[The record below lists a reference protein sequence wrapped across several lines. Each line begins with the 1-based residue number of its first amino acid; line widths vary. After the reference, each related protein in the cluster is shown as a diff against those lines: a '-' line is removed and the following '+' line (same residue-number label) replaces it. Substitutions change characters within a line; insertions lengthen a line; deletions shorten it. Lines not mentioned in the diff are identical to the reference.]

1 MSRKAPEPEKPENH
15 ERWIVTY
22 ADMVTLLFATFVVLW
37 AMSDVNQTKLEQ
49 VRTSIDRAFNT
60 GVLKGSLGSSPVF
73 DGSSGLAPSVA
84 EARENALLIIKDR
97 FAKFED
103 GTGTGGGQIQVRSDD
118 RTITV
123 SLSDNLLF
131 DSGSAELRPGSQ
143 AVLHELALTM
153 AELPYRVRVEGHTDD
168 VPPTGSP
175 YADNLALS
183 FARAETVVRYLVD
196 VEGVDPRRLEP
207 VALGEWHPVAS
218 NDTPE
223 GRALNR
229 RADIVFLFDGDAAVA
244 PGDTSVPDPEGL
256 APEEEE

>member
-73 DGSSGLAPSVA
+73 DGSAGLAPSIA
-84 EARENALLIIKDR
+84 QAKENALLVIKDR
-97 FAKFED
+97 FAKFEE
-103 GTGTGGGQIQVRSDD
+103 GTGAGGGQIQVRSDA

-143 AVLHELALTM
+143 AVLHELAVTM
-153 AELPYRVRVEGHTDD
+153 AELPYRVRIEGHTDN

-196 VEGVDPRRLEP
+196 IEGVDPRRLEP
-207 VALGEWHPVAS
+207 VALADWHPVAS

-229 RADIVFLFDGDAAVA
+229 RADIVFLFDDENAAPPA
-244 PGDTSVPDPEGL
+244 TNAGGAGES

>member
-60 GVLKGSLGSSPVF
+60 GVLKGTLGSSPVF
-73 DGSSGLAPSVA
+73 DGSSGLEPSIA
-84 EARENALLIIKDR
+84 AARDEALLVIKDR
-97 FAKFED
+97 FARFED
-103 GTGTGGGQIQVRSDD
+103 GTGAGGGQIQVRSDS

-123 SLSDNLLF
+123 SLSDDLLF
-131 DSGSAELRPGSQ
+131 DPASATLRPGSQ

-153 AELPYRVRVEGHTDD
+153 ADVPYRVRIEGHTDN
-168 VPPTGSP
+168 VPPTGSAYP
-175 YADNLALS
+175 DNLALS

-196 VEGVDPRRLEP
+196 IEGVDPRRLEP

-229 RADIVFLFDGDAAVA
+229 RADIVFLFDDGGSSGSGDPGESASEESAA
-244 PGDTSVPDPEGL
+244 
-256 APEEEE
+256 EEAQ